1 MDDAMMRLMDPRHTS
16 FDVEEG
22 EAEWKKQEGTLMSKL
37 TKGHYRHPDYGQH
50 ADGRRDD
57 CMWTDADRA
66 TDQLIMQVWEV
77 LSTHKEIFSRTPK
90 TPDQTSTTE
99 HAIIL
104 EGEVPNSPP
113 MYRRSREDERL
124 VEEWVAWMLQNGLIR
139 SSTSKFAQNLL
150 VVKKTGKEPRYC
162 LDPRPVNS
170 ITKPDLYPTPRIDT
184 IFSRLLHSKV
194 FSTLDAASGF
204 WQVPIRPGDKW
215 KTAFRVGSGV
225 YEFNVMPFGLRN
237 APATFTRWMA
247 ETFHGMQDYLQV
259 YIDDLLIH
267 SSDPSQHAIQLRQ
280 VLDRCRANGVQ
291 LRLSKCDFLV
301 TSVDLLGFTV
311 TPQGVTKNM
320 KKVDAILKF
329 AKPQNLH
336 DLRSF
341 LGMVNFYKHCHRML
355 AELVQPLQTL
365 TRKGNKV
372 KSGWGKLHQDSF
384 DKIKEVLA
392 QQCVMFYPDPAKPF
406 VVHTDA
412 SDYALGATLL
422 QAWTDEDGETHLRV
436 VEYYSRSLID
446 REKAY
451 STTEKE
457 FLAIVTAVERWK
469 HYLYNHFRV
478 VTDHKPLLGIQLTE
492 KPRLKRWALRLAP
505 FSMDIAWKP
514 GKDCH
519 DVDPLSR
526 DPRFRVTQTL
536 RIEAEVWSEDQHSVV
551 LSTPEEEIA
560 FNKEYLQKVQE
571 EANTP
576 EPEWQL
582 PEPEDTPQVEGS
594 TTSATQSLPTS
605 IEEGKGLSEEEEE
618 RIWNALV
625 SSIATQA
632 AANMHPG
639 AASLLEEQRGD
650 PVLKEHIKRLESKG
664 TSHDE
669 KYELQ
674 KETGVLRKREK
685 GVWRICA
692 PEATEDLI
700 LYMYH
705 DHKLSGHMSEKRMMR
720 AIRKLYT
727 FPDMERKVKAWCRHC
742 QCTKAKATLHPNRGM
757 TQGRPF
763 YGLFQYVVLDI
774 VGPFP
779 LSRRKHEY
787 WLTIMDAYSKD
798 LELVP
803 LKTKEAAEVAKALL
817 IFWICRRG
825 VPVALLSDNAKEFV
839 GHVASHLCNML
850 QIRQDLV
857 TVYHHESAGLVER
870 VHRFAHQIMQSS
882 IEGKVTTWDD
892 QLPFIRFAIFT
903 AEISKTEK
911 SAFEVAYGIRPTMPG
926 DLLVNAGTLPTS
938 LREQYE
944 VAQSAIQSTRD
955 YFLYQRRK
963 ARIAEHLKRD
973 EAEGRTKKI
982 FEPGTAVYVSKP
994 SFTRLPGVRGLRKL
1008 LTNFRGPYTVI
1019 RTDLHNGVYVDVD
1032 GVEERYNVDRV
1043 SEVATLHPID
1053 RAPPVYEDKRL
1064 AYEEK
1069 AQQPK
1074 ERHRDNADIPSAPK
1088 RRTDAAQKARCHT
1101 SAKTQVPSS
1110 KLTKEGQH
1118 TSEERGRHCRTTAEV
1133 DETPKTTYV
1142 VIEDMESNRLWP
1154 GEKVSQGELHQVQLL
1169 AKAKKGKFDRIWYDP
1184 SAEEDDDGPG
1194 MIISNRQKSH
1204 LLPWTVIPDTTWVI
1218 RQERSSYQKLDCSRC
1233 K

>member
-1 MDDAMMRLMDPRHTS
+1 MDDEMMRLMDPRHTS
-16 FDVEEG
+16 KFDVEEG
-22 EAEWKKQEGTLMSKL
+22 EAEWKRQEETLMSKL
-37 TKGHYRHPDYGQH
+37 TKGHHRHPEYGKH
-50 ADGRRDD
+50 ADGRSDD

-66 TDQLIMQVWEV
+66 NDQLIMQVWEV

-113 MYRRSREDERL
+113 MYRRSREDEHL

-150 VVKKTGKEPRYC
+150 IVKKTGKEPRYC

-204 WQVPIRPGDKW
+204 WQIPIRPGDKW

-247 ETFHGMQDYLQV
+247 ETFHGMQEYLQV

-267 SSDPSQHAIQLRQ
+267 SSDPSQHAAQLRQ
-280 VLDRCRANGVQ
+280 VLERCKANGVQ
-291 LRLSKCDFLV
+291 LRLSKCDFIV

-329 AKPQNLH
+329 AKPRNLH

-355 AELVQPLQTL
+355 ADLVQPLQNL
-365 TRKGNKV
+365 TKKGNKV
-372 KSGWGKLHQDSF
+372 KSGWGKTHQDSF
-384 DKIKEVLA
+384 DKIKEILA
-392 QQCVMFYPDPAKPF
+392 QQCVMFYPDPGKAF

-412 SDYALGATLL
+412 SDYAIGATLL
-422 QAWTDEDGETHLRV
+422 QAWTDEEGETHLRV

-478 VTDHKPLLGIQLTE
+478 VTDHKPLLAIQLTE

-505 FSMDIAWKP
+505 YSMDIAWKP
-514 GKDCH
+514 GKDCQ

-526 DPRFRVTQTL
+526 DPRYRTQTL

-551 LSTPEEEIA
+551 LTTPEEEIA
-560 FNKEYLQKVQE
+560 FNKEYLQKAQA

-576 EPEWQL
+576 EPDWQL
-582 PEPEDTPQVEGS
+582 PRTEESPQEEES
-594 TTSATQSLPTS
+594 TTNATQSLPTS
-605 IEEGKGLSEEEEE
+605 VEVGEEASAEEEE
-618 RIWNALV
+618 RIWATLV
-625 SSIATQA
+625 SSIATQT

-650 PVLKEHIKRLESKG
+650 PVLRKHIERLESKK
-664 TSHDE
+664 TSQE
-669 KYELQ
+669 ERYELQ
-674 KETGVLRKREK
+674 KDTGVLRKREK

-727 FPDMERKVKAWCRHC
+727 FPDMEKKVKAWCRHC

-779 LSRRKHEY
+779 VSRRKNEY

-803 LKTKEAAEVAKALL
+803 LKTKEAVEVAKALL

-839 GHVASHLCNML
+839 GQVASHLCRIL

-882 IEGKVTTWDD
+882 IEEKVTTWDD

-903 AEISKTEK
+903 AEISQTEK
-911 SAFEVAYGIRPTMPG
+911 SAFEVVHGTKPTMPG
-926 DLLVNAGTLPTS
+926 DLLADAGILPTS

-944 VAQSAIQSTRD
+944 VAQSAIQATRD
-955 YFLYQRRK
+955 YFLFQRRK
-963 ARIAEHLKRD
+963 AKIAERLKRD
-973 EAEGRTKKI
+973 EKGGRSKMIHK
-982 FEPGTAVYVSKP
+982 PGSAVYVSKP

-1008 LTNFRGPYTVI
+1008 LTNFRGPYKVI

-1032 GVEERYNVDRV
+1032 GVEEKYNVDRV

-1053 RAPPVYEDKRL
+1053 RAPPVYTDDRL
-1064 AYEEK
+1064 AYLPERKQAHEK
-1069 AQQPK
+1069 EQQPR
-1074 ERHRDNADIPSAPK
+1074 ER
-1088 RRTDAAQKARCHT
+1088 RRTNANRPSEPERKEAKEASPKPGAHVA
-1101 SAKTQVPSS
+1101 SANHPEK
-1110 KLTKEGQH
+1110 GH
-1118 TSEERGRHCRTTAEV
+1118 RAEERGEQTSEV
-1133 DETPKTTYV
+1133 DETPTTTYV

-1154 GEKVSQGELHQVQLL
+1154 GEKVSRGELHQVQLL

-1184 SAEEDDDGPG
+1184 SAEEEEDGPV
-1194 MIISNRQKSH
+1194 MIISSRQKSH
-1204 LLPWTVIPDTTWVI
+1204 LLPWTVTPDATWLI
-1218 RQERSSYQKLDCSRC
+1218 RQEKSSYQKLDCSRC